1 MKIIRKKENGI
12 LRIVISGRL
21 DADSAPK
28 AEKILKKIL
37 AKNKISL
44 LLDLCELEYMSSAGL
59 RVILNAA
66 RQVYQKGGKIVL
78 CCLNDV
84 LKEIFESSPFPIR
97 DSVEAGLEEFL

>member
-28 AEKILKKIL
+28 AEKILQKIL

-66 RQVYQKGGKIVL
+66 REVYQKGGKIVL

-84 LKEIFESSPFPIR
+84 VKEIFEFSPFPIR

>member
-12 LRIVISGRL
+12 VRIIIKGRL

-28 AEKILKKIL
+28 AEKIFRKTL
-37 AKNKISL
+37 AKNKIRL

-59 RVILNAA
+59 RVVLNAA
-66 RQVYQKGGKIVL
+66 REVSQKGGKIVL

-84 LKEIFESSPFPIR
+84 IKEIFEFSPFPIR
-97 DSVEAGLEEFL
+97 DSVEEGLKEFL

>member
-12 LRIVISGRL
+12 IRIVIKGRL

-28 AEKILKKIL
+28 AEKILKKIV

-44 LLDLCELEYMSSAGL
+44 LFDLCELEYMSSAGL

-66 RQVYQKGGKIVL
+66 RQVNQKGGKIVL
-78 CCLNDV
+78 CCLNEV
-84 LKEIFESSPFPIR
+84 VKEIFESSPFPIR
-97 DSVEAGLEEFL
+97 DSVEAGLEEFM

>member
-1 MKIIRKKENGI
+1 MTIIRIKENGI
-12 LRIVISGRL
+12 IRIVISGRL

-37 AKNKISL
+37 GKNKTSL
-44 LLDLCELEYMSSAGL
+44 LFDLCELEYMSSAGL